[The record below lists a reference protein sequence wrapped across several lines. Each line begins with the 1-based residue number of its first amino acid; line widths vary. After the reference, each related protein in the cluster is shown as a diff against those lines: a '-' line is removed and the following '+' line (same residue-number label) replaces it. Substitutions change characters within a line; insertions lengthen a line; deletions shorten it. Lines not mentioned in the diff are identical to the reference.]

1 MNQYIEFFSS
11 EVLNKRQK
19 RNLIILLCVLF
30 LSMVFETLGLGVL
43 VPIIN
48 LALDFNAS
56 ESIINRLN
64 DFQIFLEPKNARKF
78 VLIGSL
84 ILFTFKFISLNIS
97 IYLKSRFSYNLNA
110 YISNKIYSIYINRG
124 YTSHVKYNSGDL
136 INTVQVEVP
145 NLIAYVNS
153 IISIIT
159 EFLLFL
165 GVLILLL
172 IVNFKAT
179 TYISLCLILFFVAY
193 NKLTKSIFSNW
204 GVIRNKFDSNLSSL
218 ILESISAFKYLKI
231 SKREDFFQK
240 LYKRTHSNRAKIYIK
255 YATLLEFPR
264 GLIELV
270 ISFTIVIYFLVIFV
284 QSGNNIEQLSLL
296 ALFMASAFK
305 ILPSLIRLN
314 NSVQNIKFYKNSFK
328 VINDVFQSEQ
338 LEKENII
345 NSHFKTKLELIN
357 FSFKYGEDHIFKDS
371 NFQINKGDIVGII
384 GESGSGKST
393 FIDLICGLIPF
404 NSVDL
409 KTDNSQ
415 IIHKDKSLSFFSKIG
430 YVTQF
435 IYLLDSSI
443 KKNIAFGIDED
454 QIDDKKIEELIKT
467 VGLDDFISSK
477 KDGINSMV
485 GNDGITL
492 SGGQKQRIGIARALY
507 NSPDFLVLDE
517 STSALDIKTEN
528 KILDSISSLK
538 SKTTVLLST
547 HRINN
552 LEICDYV
559 YQIKNSKI
567 TKINLTDI

>member
-11 EVLNKRQK
+11 KILNKRQK
-19 RNLIILLCVLF
+19 RNLIILLCVVF
-30 LSMVFETLGLGVL
+30 LSMGFETLGLGVL
-43 VPIIN
+43 VPIIK
-48 LALDFNAS
+48 LALDINAA
-56 ESIINRLN
+56 ESIINKLN
-64 DFQIFLEPKNARKF
+64 DLHINLEPENARKF
-78 VLIGSL
+78 ILIGSL
-84 ILFTFKFISLNIS
+84 ILFTFKFISHNIS

-110 YISNKIYSIYINRG
+110 QISNKIYSIYINRG
-124 YTSHVKYNSGDL
+124 YNSHVKYNSGDL

-145 NLIAYVNS
+145 NLIAYINS

-159 EFLLFL
+159 ELLLFS

-179 TYISLCLILFFVAY
+179 AYISLCLILFFIVY
-193 NKLTKSIFSNW
+193 SKLTKSIFSNW
-204 GVIRNKFDSNLSSL
+204 GVIRNKLDSKLSSL

-240 LYKRTHSNRAKIYIK
+240 LYKSTHSNRAKIYIK

-264 GLIELV
+264 GLIELA
-270 ISFTIVIYFLVIFV
+270 ISVTIVIYFLVIFI
-284 QSGNNIEQLSLL
+284 QSGNNVEQLSLL

-314 NSVQNIKFYKNSFK
+314 NSVQSIKFYKNSFQ
-328 VINDVFQSEQ
+328 VINGIFQSEQ
-338 LEKENII
+338 SEKETIL
-345 NSHFKTKLELIN
+345 NSHFKAKLELTN
-357 FSFKYGEDHIFKDS
+357 FNFKYEDNYIFKDS
-371 NFQINKGDIVGII
+371 SFQINKGDIVGII

-393 FIDLICGLIPF
+393 FIDLICGLMPF
-404 NSVDL
+404 NSVEL
-409 KTDNSQ
+409 KINNSQ
-415 IIHKDKSLSFFSKIG
+415 LSYKNKSLSFFSEIG

-454 QIDDKKIEELIKT
+454 QIDDEKVEELIKI

-528 KILDSISSLK
+528 KILHSISMLK

-567 TKINLTDI
+567 TKINITDI

>member
-11 EVLNKRQK
+11 KILNKRQK
-19 RNLIILLCVLF
+19 RNLIILLCVVF
-30 LSMVFETLGLGVL
+30 LSMGFETLGLGVL
-43 VPIIN
+43 VPIIK
-48 LALDFNAS
+48 LALDINAA
-56 ESIINRLN
+56 ESIINKLN
-64 DFQIFLEPKNARKF
+64 YLHINLEPENARKF
-78 VLIGSL
+78 VLICSL
-84 ILFTFKFISLNIS
+84 ILFTFKFISHNIS

-110 YISNKIYSIYINRG
+110 HISNKIYSIYINRG
-124 YTSHVKYNSGDL
+124 YNSHVKYNSGDL

-145 NLIAYVNS
+145 NLIAYINS

-159 EFLLFL
+159 ELLLFS

-179 TYISLCLILFFVAY
+179 AYISLCLIIFFILY

-204 GVIRNKFDSNLSSL
+204 GFIRNKLDSKLSSL

-240 LYKRTHSNRAKIYIK
+240 IYKSTHSERAKIYTK

-264 GLIELV
+264 GLIEFV
-270 ISFTIVIYFLVIFV
+270 ISITIVIYFLVIFI
-284 QSGNNIEQLSLL
+284 QSGNNVEQLGLL

-305 ILPSLIRLN
+305 ILPSLLRLN
-314 NSVQNIKFYKNSFK
+314 NSVQNIKFYKNSFQ
-328 VINDVFQSEQ
+328 VINGIFQSEQ
-338 LEKENII
+338 SEKETIL

-357 FSFKYGEDHIFKDS
+357 FNFKYEDSYIFKDS
-371 NFQINKGDIVGII
+371 SFQINKGDIVGIV

-393 FIDLICGLIPF
+393 FIDLICGLMPF
-404 NSVDL
+404 NSVEL
-409 KTDNSQ
+409 KTNNSQ
-415 IIHKDKSLSFFSKIG
+415 LLYKNKSLSFFSEIG

-454 QIDDKKIEELIKT
+454 QIDDEKVEELINV

-528 KILDSISSLK
+528 KILHSISMLK

-552 LEICDYV
+552 LEICDHI

-567 TKINLTDI
+567 TKINIIDI

>member
-11 EVLNKRQK
+11 KILNKRQK
-19 RNLIILLCVLF
+19 RNLIILLCVVF
-30 LSMVFETLGLGVL
+30 LSMGFETLGLGVL
-43 VPIIN
+43 VPIIK
-48 LALDFNAS
+48 LALDINAA
-56 ESIINRLN
+56 ESIINKLN
-64 DFQIFLEPKNARKF
+64 DLHINLEPENARKF
-78 VLIGSL
+78 ILIGSL
-84 ILFTFKFISLNIS
+84 ILFTFKFISHNIS

-110 YISNKIYSIYINRG
+110 HISNKIYSIYINRG
-124 YTSHVKYNSGDL
+124 YNSHVKYNSGDL

-145 NLIAYVNS
+145 NLIAYINS

-159 EFLLFL
+159 ELLLFS

-179 TYISLCLILFFVAY
+179 AYISLCLILFFIVY

-204 GVIRNKFDSNLSSL
+204 GVIRNKLDSKLSSL

-240 LYKRTHSNRAKIYIK
+240 LYKSTHSNRAKIYIK

-264 GLIELV
+264 GLIELA
-270 ISFTIVIYFLVIFV
+270 ISVTIVIYFLVIFI
-284 QSGNNIEQLSLL
+284 QSGNNVEQLSLL

-314 NSVQNIKFYKNSFK
+314 NSVQSIKFYKNSFQ
-328 VINDVFQSEQ
+328 VINGIFQSEQ
-338 LEKENII
+338 SEKETIL
-345 NSHFKTKLELIN
+345 NSHFKAKLELTN
-357 FSFKYGEDHIFKDS
+357 FNFKYEDNYIFKDS
-371 NFQINKGDIVGII
+371 SFQINKGDIVGII

-393 FIDLICGLIPF
+393 FIDLICGLMPF
-404 NSVDL
+404 NSVEL
-409 KTDNSQ
+409 KINNSQ
-415 IIHKDKSLSFFSKIG
+415 LSYKNKSLSFFSEIG

-454 QIDDKKIEELIKT
+454 QIDDEKVEELIKI

-528 KILDSISSLK
+528 KILHSISMLK

-559 YQIKNSKI
+559 YQIKNSTI
-567 TKINLTDI
+567 TKINITDI

>member
-11 EVLNKRQK
+11 KILNKRQK
-19 RNLIILLCVLF
+19 RNLIILLCVVF
-30 LSMVFETLGLGVL
+30 LSMAFETLGLGVL
-43 VPIIN
+43 VPIIK
-48 LALDFNAS
+48 LALDINAA
-56 ESIINRLN
+56 ESIINKLN
-64 DFQIFLEPKNARKF
+64 YLHINLEPENARKF
-78 VLIGSL
+78 VLICSL
-84 ILFTFKFISLNIS
+84 ILFTFKFISHNIS

-110 YISNKIYSIYINRG
+110 HISNKIYSIYINRG
-124 YTSHVKYNSGDL
+124 YNSHVKYNSGDL

-145 NLIAYVNS
+145 NLIAYINS

-159 EFLLFL
+159 ELLLFS

-179 TYISLCLILFFVAY
+179 AYISLCLIIFFILY

-204 GVIRNKFDSNLSSL
+204 GFIRNKLDSKLSSL

-240 LYKRTHSNRAKIYIK
+240 IYKSTHSERAKIYTK

-264 GLIELV
+264 GLIEFV
-270 ISFTIVIYFLVIFV
+270 ISITIVIYFLVIFI
-284 QSGNNIEQLSLL
+284 QSGNNVEQLGLL

-305 ILPSLIRLN
+305 ILPSLLRLN
-314 NSVQNIKFYKNSFK
+314 NSVQNIKFYKNSFL
-328 VINDVFQSEQ
+328 VINGIFQSEQ
-338 LEKENII
+338 SEKETIL

-357 FSFKYGEDHIFKDS
+357 FNFKYEDSYIFKDS
-371 NFQINKGDIVGII
+371 SFQINKGDIVGIV

-393 FIDLICGLIPF
+393 FIDLICGLMPF
-404 NSVDL
+404 NSVEL
-409 KTDNSQ
+409 KTNNSQ
-415 IIHKDKSLSFFSKIG
+415 LLYKNKSLSFFSEIG

-454 QIDDKKIEELIKT
+454 QIDDEKVEELINV

-528 KILDSISSLK
+528 KILHSISTLK

-552 LEICDYV
+552 LEICDHI

-567 TKINLTDI
+567 TKINITDI